1 MNNKTSHLDTVRRG
15 GRPLIYI
22 QYSVRK
28 DLKGGFF
35 GWGGLGNPPRN
46 VIAFLG
52 LVAQLR
58 VAFLCFFEPTF
69 SSSIGSLGS
78 LGVTLKVN
86 TRHALTFSVGY
97 LLHLLIAK
105 GKKVL

>member
-69 SSSIGSLGS
+69 SSSLGSLGS
-78 LGVTLKVN
+78 LGVTLKSKHS
-86 TRHALTFSVGY
+86 TRTDFLCGLLTSP
-97 LLHLLIAK
+97 LDCK
-105 GKKVL
+105 R